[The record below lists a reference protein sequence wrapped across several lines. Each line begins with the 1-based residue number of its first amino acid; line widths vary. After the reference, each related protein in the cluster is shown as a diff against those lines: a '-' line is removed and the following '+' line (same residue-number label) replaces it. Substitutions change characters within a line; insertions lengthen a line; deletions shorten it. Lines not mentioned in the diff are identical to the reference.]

1 MQRFRH
7 PMMGARLANLA
18 AKAKN
23 WMGTPGGVDRYRFG
37 TAPPLRVAI
46 AGALIVS

>member
-23 WMGTPGGVDRYRFG
+23 WMGTSGGVDRYQSELRR
-37 TAPPLRVAI
+37 PLE
-46 AGALIVS
+46 